1 MSIGWRP
8 KGREEVFRISLPNG
22 DNPRFFCYVPNYVGH
37 FRRHLGKAKKIF
49 CFSLG
54 LHVNLYIMAKLIYTM
69 GEVAAELGENAS
81 AIRYWSNCF
90 EKFIRP
96 QRNAKGNRLY
106 HPDDVETLKQIQY
119 LLKNQG
125 LTLEGAKQRL
135 TEDRRSVDKR
145 VKAIG
150 ALKEIRAQLV
160 QVRKAL

>member
-1 MSIGWRP
+1 
-8 KGREEVFRISLPNG
+8 
-22 DNPRFFCYVPNYVGH
+22 
-37 FRRHLGKAKKIF
+37 
-49 CFSLG
+49 
-54 LHVNLYIMAKLIYTM
+54 MAKLIYTM

-81 AIRYWSNCF
+81 AIRYWSNYF

-150 ALKEIRAQLV
+150 ALKEIREQLV